1 MRSPR
6 LLFVGL
12 LSSMLLMPVTAS
24 ADNTLRL
31 EPLEISAGETK
42 ELTISLDNDM
52 DITLVQFDL
61 KLPQGLSIPVNSK
74 NRFRVAITDRTTLED
89 HSINVNAID
98 GVYRILLAS
107 MTNTVI
113 EGNDGALFKVT
124 LTADE
129 TFSGGTI
136 SLEKIELVSPD
147 EIAIHPISVSIDVQ
161 TSSAIHDITTPPH
174 PKGQSTYDLGG
185 RKVSRAWQRG
195 IIIVDGR
202 KVSYSRKNK
211 LLDKNENH

>member
-1 MRSPR
+1 MRNPH

-42 ELTISLDNDM
+42 ELTISLENDM

-61 KLPQGLSIPVNSK
+61 KLPQGLSIPVNSR
-74 NRFRVAITDRTTLED
+74 NRFIVAITDRTTLED

-174 PKGQSTYDLGG
+174 PKGQSAYDLGG